1 MTSEH
6 YFASKIIIML
16 ADEGS
21 RAAMELSIF

>member
-6 YFASKIIIML
+6 YFASKNIIML

-21 RAAMELSIF
+21 RAAMELPIF